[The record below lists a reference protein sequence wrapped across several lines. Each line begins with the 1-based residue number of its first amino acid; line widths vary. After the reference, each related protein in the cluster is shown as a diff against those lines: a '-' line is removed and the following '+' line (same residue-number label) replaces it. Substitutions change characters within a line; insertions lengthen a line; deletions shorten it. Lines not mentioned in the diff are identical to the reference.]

1 MRKHELYD
9 YIRENFILNGT
20 SRRLIYDALNYIKNQ
35 DIADAEKEITMIDE
49 LIGSIGI
56 SKLAIA
62 AFVLPKATIEDVRVL
77 FEDSYD
83 GPDIRIVDDYANFLV
98 SKNKLALKQCE
109 ELHKSGALFFFN
121 CTEQELEDWKNNTY
135 SNNYER

>member
-1 MRKHELYD
+1 MRKNELYD
-9 YIRENFILNGT
+9 YIRENFSLNGT
-20 SRRLIYDALNYIKNQ
+20 SQRLIYDALDYIKNQ
-35 DIADAEKEITMIDE
+35 GIADAEKEITMIDE

-77 FEDSYD
+77 FEGGYD